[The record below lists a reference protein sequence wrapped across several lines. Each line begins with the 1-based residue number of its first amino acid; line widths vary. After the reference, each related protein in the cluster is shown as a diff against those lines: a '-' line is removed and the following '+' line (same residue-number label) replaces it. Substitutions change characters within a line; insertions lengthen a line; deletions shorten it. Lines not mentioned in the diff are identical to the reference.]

1 MSHVRKRA
9 PLHPT
14 WVDLLLALPFVALL
28 STIAFV
34 LLTG

>member
-9 PLHPT
+9 PLHPS
-14 WVDLLLALPFVALL
+14 WVDLLLALPFIVLL
-28 STIAFV
+28 STITFV